1 MQFGQKNQ
9 HIRETMLRGV
19 QIVGGGKKSLKL
31 NKRGVQ
37 ISGEDK
43 LGNPDLK
50 IRYDFALFMPIFKLN
65 SLILYENIPLAH
77 REYLE

>member
-1 MQFGQKNQ
+1 MSDSRGEGAGKNLENL
-9 HIRETMLRGV
+9 IS
-19 QIVGGGKKSLKL
+19 GG
-31 NKRGVQ
+31 GVQ